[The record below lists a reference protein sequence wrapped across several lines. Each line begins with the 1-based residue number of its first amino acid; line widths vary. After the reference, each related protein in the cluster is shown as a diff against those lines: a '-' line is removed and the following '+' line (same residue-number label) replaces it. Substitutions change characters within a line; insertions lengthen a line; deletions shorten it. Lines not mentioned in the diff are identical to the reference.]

1 MEILIPGL
9 ILVALMVWAST
20 RIKRNA
26 AQAFEAEHIEGVGFE
41 LEKPAGFLNR
51 IDARDGYLFD
61 AYSKEFGT
69 GPASELRLATAV
81 VFESGNTIHETATL
95 EQTRL
100 LNSERSE
107 QFELDGSDCI
117 IITGEVVDEG
127 RSFEVSEKMISRD
140 GQTFVLRIESLKEP
154 SAELQRKIEKMLL
167 SFGPK

>member
-1 MEILIPGL
+1 
-9 ILVALMVWAST
+9 
-20 RIKRNA
+20 
-26 AQAFEAEHIEGVGFE
+26 
-41 LEKPAGFLNR
+41 
-51 IDARDGYLFD
+51 
-61 AYSKEFGT
+61 
-69 GPASELRLATAV
+69 

-117 IITGEVVDEG
+117 IITGELVDEG

-140 GQTFVLRIESLKEP
+140 GQTFVLRIEALKEP

>member
-26 AQAFEAEHIEGVGFE
+26 AKAFEAEHIEGVGFE
-41 LEKPAGFLNR
+41 LEKPGGFLNR

-69 GPASELRLATAV
+69 GSAAELRLATAV
-81 VFESGNTIHETATL
+81 VFQSDNSLHEAATL
-95 EQTRL
+95 EQTKL
-100 LNSERSE
+100 SNSERSE

-127 RSFEVSEKMISRD
+127 QSFDVSEKVISRD
-140 GQTFVLRIESLKEP
+140 GQTFVLRIEALKGQP
-154 SAELQRKIEKMLL
+154 TDLQRKIEQMLL